1 MWCVVNLNYFNLL
14 LSESQCLKPTV
25 SQAACRWGVF
35 GNTKEDLQ
43 RSQKPTLCRMTSWDL
58 QPKFVVFVWKNRD
71 LGHVVIFLLS
81 TVMSLPLNKYPL
93 PFIIQKCKIRCNWED
108 WTQPPAATHQ
118 AEEQGFHPRLW
129 LCGKGNGMWGRNTF
143 KYRLFSKQAHL
154 RKSWDVL
161 F

>member
-1 MWCVVNLNYFNLL
+1 MWCVINLNYFNLL

-25 SQAACRWGVF
+25 SQAACRWGMF
-35 GNTKEDLQ
+35 GNAKEDLR
-43 RSQKPTLCRMTSWDL
+43 RSQLCRMTSWDL

-81 TVMSLPLNKYPL
+81 TVMSLPLNKHPL
-93 PFIIQKCKIRCNWED
+93 PSIIQKRKIGCNWED
-108 WTQPPAATHQ
+108 WTQPPAATQ
-118 AEEQGFHPRLW
+118 PAEERGAFILDSS
-129 LCGKGNGMWGRNTF
+129 CGKGNGMWGRNTF
-143 KYRLFSKQAHL
+143 KYRLFSKQARL